1 MQYVYSGCAI
11 LLCLAAGYGF
21 NALISIIPPSLFG
34 MMVLAFSLVSGWLNP
49 HYLEATIAWIIRNMG
64 VCFVPAG
71 VGIMDH
77 FELIKTDG
85 PIMMAITIVTTF
97 LLMFMVGWIFQ
108 TYGGEVIG
116 SNDWHILFQLF
127 C

>member
-1 MQYVYSGCAI
+1 MFKNLSPKMQYVYSGCAI
-11 LLCLAAGYGF
+11 LLCLAAGYGL
-21 NALISIIPPSLFG
+21 NTLISIIPPSLFG

-77 FELIKTDG
+77 FELIRTDG

-97 LLMFMVGWIFQ
+97 LLMFVVGWIFQ
-108 TYGGEVIG
+108 RMGAK
-116 SNDWHILFQLF
+116 
-127 C
+127 